1 MGRYLPIIMVVLLAI
16 YCIVEVAQA
25 PKFAVRWMPRW
36 LWAAA
41 IICVP
46 LAGSLGWLLFGRP
59 TPHSYRESTGE
70 QRPKAPDDDQD
81 FLRGL

>member
-1 MGRYLPIIMVVLLAI
+1 MGRYLPIIMVILLAI
-16 YCIVEVAQA
+16 YCVVEAAQA

-46 LAGSLGWLLFGRP
+46 LAGSLGWLFLGRP
-59 TPHSYRESTGE
+59 TRQSYRDSAG

>member
-1 MGRYLPIIMVVLLAI
+1 MGRYLPIIMLVLLAI
-16 YCIVEVAQA
+16 YCIVETAQA

-41 IICVP
+41 IILVP

-59 TPHSYRESTGE
+59 TRQSYRESIGGH
-70 QRPKAPDDDQD
+70 RPKAPDDDQD